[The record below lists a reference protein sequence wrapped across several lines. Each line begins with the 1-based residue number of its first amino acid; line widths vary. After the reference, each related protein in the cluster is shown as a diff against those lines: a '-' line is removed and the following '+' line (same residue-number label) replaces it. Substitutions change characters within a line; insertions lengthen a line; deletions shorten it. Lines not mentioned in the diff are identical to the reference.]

1 MAGHSGRDDSLS
13 ERVLMGLGTTNIA
26 NLKKAKEA
34 VSKLTSPPVN
44 ASDKAT
50 LLKYITDGIPAIEK
64 TLPPAKQLKKD
75 ENYLRGLQKQ
85 KGSEKQIE
93 TYAKTKMQYRDALL
107 KAVYKISDDMSK
119 AADVAVKI
127 QKDLEKQKQDKLAKE
142 LDNLSRDL
150 WAISREHATFTI
162 WKEDVV
168 D

>member
-1 MAGHSGRDDSLS
+1 
-13 ERVLMGLGTTNIA
+13 MGLGTTNIA

-44 ASDKAT
+44 ASDKAA

-64 TLPPAKQLKKD
+64 TLPLAKQLKKD
-75 ENYLRGLQKQ
+75 EDHLRAMMKQ
-85 KGSEKQIE
+85 KAPQKEMDA
-93 TYAKTKMQYRDALL
+93 YAKAHMGYEDSLL
-107 KAVYKISDDMSK
+107 KAVYKISGDFSK

-127 QKDLEKQKQDKLAKE
+127 QKDLEKQKQDKLAKQ
-142 LDNLSRDL
+142 LDSLSRDL
-150 WAISREHATFTI
+150 WGISQEHATFTI